1 MIENRKIQIGALIFF
16 IVIFLV
22 SLNSIITYGN
32 RVDEEV
38 DKPSKV
44 VDQTQVVTPTSTDIE
59 ENPTVTTPTVTTE
72 SSSEV
77 LPKPDESVKEDV
89 PADVVEKEYTFFFLP
104 DQAVLMEN
112 YQEAFDEIIEILQ
125 MYPSTKIRVEGHYN
139 GYPDQYDT
147 QNGKRLSYE
156 RALVIT
162 NIFKEADVSSIR
174 LRIVNVGSDSQ
185 VNIDESAEELKK
197 NRRVYIQFIVD

>member
-1 MIENRKIQIGALIFF
+1 MIENRKIQIGAFIFF

-38 DKPSKV
+38 EKPSKV
-44 VDQTQVVTPTSTDIE
+44 VDQPQVVTPTSTDIE
-59 ENPTVTTPTVTTE
+59 ENPTVTTE

-89 PADVVEKEYTFFFLP
+89 PADVVEKEFTFFFLP